1 MCTKMA
7 AKTDL
12 AEVELGFLE
21 KYDTTAEP
29 VASSFPSKVGGKP
42 VWLDPVHLPPADKL
56 LCKQCGKP
64 SVLLLQIYAPITDR
78 TASRHRNVYV
88 FVCRD
93 PSCHRRDSNK
103 PFRVFRCSLGKENDY
118 YSDDESEEDIDN
130 DEESGEEID
139 NGKEEVSTVQNAPVT
154 SNSTNVNDHTHS
166 TLSVPS
172 KCLVCGCLGLKRCG
186 QCNKVH
192 YCSREHQKWDWRA
205 GHKLLCDDIAA
216 GKRMTSELGYQ
227 PGSGLLMP
235 VFEIVTETER
245 VVAEDEER
253 SEADR

>member
-1 MCTKMA
+1 MLTKMA
-7 AKTDL
+7 AMTDL

-21 KYDTTAEP
+21 QYDSTVDPA
-29 VASSFPSKVGGKP
+29 ASSFPSKVGGKP
-42 VWLDPVHLPPADKL
+42 IWLDPVHLPPADKL
-56 LCKQCGKP
+56 LCEQCRKP
-64 SVLLLQIYAPITDR
+64 CVLLLQIYSPITDCPSSYHR
-78 TASRHRNVYV
+78 TVYL
-88 FVCRD
+88 FMCRD
-93 PSCHRRDSNK
+93 PGCHRRGSSR
-103 PFRVFRCSLGKENDY
+103 PFRVLRCSLRKENSY
-118 YSDDESEEDIDN
+118 YS
-130 DEESGEEID
+130 DEESGEEMD
-139 NGKEEVSTVQNAPVT
+139 NEEAGEEVSTVQNASVT
-154 SNSTNVNDHTHS
+154 SDSTNVNDHTHS
-166 TLSVPS
+166 ALSAPS